1 MMIKYG
7 KKALLTLFI
16 LTVTVFSSAQISYSD
31 NAQDNNSKIKAK
43 TESVKKSEAQTVW
56 LKFLKSML
64 LVTGSCGTIFLLLL
78 AYKKIKRTP
87 VIGIKQIDIE
97 KNLNT
102 PETVEDATKFVIE
115 KF

>member
-1 MMIKYG
+1 MIKYS

-16 LTVTVFSSAQISYSD
+16 VTIAIFNSAQISYS
-31 NAQDNNSKIKAK
+31 NNVQDNSNKVRAK

-64 LVTGSCGTIFLLLL
+64 LVVGSCGAIFLLLL

-87 VIGIKQIDIE
+87 VIGISEIDIE
-97 KNLNT
+97 KNLNS